1 MDEDI
6 AIISTKTRNEKII
19 NFFVNNKKKLIIAIS
34 LIILM
39 IFGYIIYQEFN
50 KNKKIRIANKYNSAT
65 INYISGDKTNIET
78 ELIDIINEKDKTYS
92 TLALYFLID
101 NNIVLNNEKINEL
114 FDVIINDISLEK
126 EIKNL
131 VIYKKALFNS
141 DFESE
146 NTLIKILNPVIN
158 SDSIWKSHAFYLMA
172 EYFYFKNEKQKSKE
186 FFDQIIILE
195 NGNQDIKL
203 EAQKRL
209 NRDFSD

>member
-6 AIISTKTRNEKII
+6 AIINTKTRNEKIR
-19 NFFVNNKKKLIIAIS
+19 NFFVNNKKKLVIAIS

-65 INYISGDKTNIET
+65 INYISGDKTNIKI

-92 TLALYFLID
+92 TLALYFLVD
-101 NNIVLNNEKINEL
+101 NNIISNNEKINEL
-114 FDVIINDISLEK
+114 FDIIINNISLEK

-146 NTLIKILNPVIN
+146 NTLIKMLNPVIN

-186 FFDQIIILE
+186 FFDQIVILE
-195 NGNQDIKL
+195 NVNQDIKL

>member
-6 AIISTKTRNEKII
+6 AIINTITKQEKII
-19 NFFVNNKKKLIIAIS
+19 NFFVNNKKKLIILIS
-34 LIILM
+34 LLIFI
-39 IFGYIIYQEFN
+39 IFGYIIYQEFK
-50 KNKKIRIANKYNSAT
+50 KNNKIRIANKYNIAT
-65 INYISGDKTNIET
+65 INYISGDKSNVKTD
-78 ELIDIINEKDKTYS
+78 LIDIVNEKDKTYS
-92 TLALYFLID
+92 ILALYFLVD
-101 NNIVLNNEKINEL
+101 NNIISNNEKINEL
-114 FDVIINDISLEK
+114 FDIIIKDISLEK
-126 EIKNL
+126 EIENL

-146 NTLIKILNPVIN
+146 NTLIKILNPLIN

-195 NGNQDIKL
+195 NANPNIKL

>member
-101 NNIVLNNEKINEL
+101 NNIVSNNEKINEL

-158 SDSIWKSHAFYLMA
+158 SDSIWKSHAFYLLA

>member
-6 AIISTKTRNEKII
+6 AIINTKTRNEKIR

-65 INYISGDKTNIET
+65 INYISGDKTNIKI

-92 TLALYFLID
+92 TLALYFLVD
-101 NNIVLNNEKINEL
+101 NNIISNNEKINEL
-114 FDVIINDISLEK
+114 FDIIINDISLEK

-146 NTLIKILNPVIN
+146 NTLIKMLNPVIN

-186 FFDQIIILE
+186 FFDQIVILE
-195 NGNQDIKL
+195 NVNQDIKL